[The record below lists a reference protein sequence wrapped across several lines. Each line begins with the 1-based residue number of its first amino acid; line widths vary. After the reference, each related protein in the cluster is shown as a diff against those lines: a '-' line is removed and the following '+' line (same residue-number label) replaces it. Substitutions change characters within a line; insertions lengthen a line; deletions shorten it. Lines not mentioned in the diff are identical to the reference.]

1 MLQAKTGNQDFE
13 ASLQT
18 LRGHDIDIFYEVAK
32 VKVIKRFFYSIY
44 ILYSPS
50 VLVSWTYAKR
60 TLHGD
65 LDL

>member
-1 MLQAKTGNQDFE
+1 MQAKTGNQEFE

-18 LRGHDIDIFYEVAK
+18 LCGRDIDIFCEVAE

-44 ILYSPS
+44 IPYSPS